1 MEILP
6 PSFHR
11 RVRYDRVYVAGSP
24 NGRGLFTSVALG
36 GNRAVGRVHGQKKP
50 SGWRS
55 EYCMEFADGAIEPD
69 PPYRFINHSCDPNC
83 ILIEWELSRGDET
96 QGEGGTN
103 EPIYEMWLHTLRP
116 VKKGEELTIDYGWEA
131 EASIRCNCRSP
142 KCRGWICRI
151 DDRPRCLEMHKN
163 DTPGGR

>member
-11 RVRYDRVYVAGSP
+11 RVRYDRVYVADSP
-24 NGRGLFTSVALG
+24 NGLGLFTSAALG

-55 EYCMEFADGAIEPD
+55 EYCMEFAGGAIEPD

-96 QGEGGTN
+96 QGEGGKN

-116 VKKGEELTIDYGWEA
+116 VTKGAALTIDSGREA
-131 EASIRCNCRSP
+131 EARFR
-142 KCRGWICRI
+142 
-151 DDRPRCLEMHKN
+151 
-163 DTPGGR
+163 